1 MELQHSIK
9 TLYGAEF
16 SADKYLERFFDYEIG
31 LRSIDVD
38 KYFDSL
44 GSDNSI
50 MNSNM
55 NAMTKMYKFQM
66 RDICK
71 YHDYMKKAVAKFSKI
86 KRRDIHS
93 VEQSLQFYIIWFMLC
108 FQV

>member
-38 KYFDSL
+38 KYFDSF
-44 GSDNSI
+44 GSNNSI

-71 YHDYMKKAVAKFSKI
+71 YHDCMKKLLQSFLKSREEIYILLSKVYSFI
-86 KRRDIHS
+86 
-93 VEQSLQFYIIWFMLC
+93 LYGLC
-108 FQV
+108 LL